1 MRVSRILNTIVGCLA
16 IGCTSAA
23 SRPSAEAKAPEP
35 KPDEARLEPPSPRHG
50 LVEAP
55 AIAAAESNPELA
67 PASSTSAGPG
77 DGAPPAQDA
86 APAGDRSPARD
97 ELAIPRDWQRVE
109 VDAISVPMPLGVE
122 QRREATRL
130 ELLAREGAATYS
142 LRMLEQPAQPI
153 TQNNVTAATLRV
165 LGACTR
171 NLRVSGVIER
181 PGFFSSYFA
190 SACPSGVERQGRLIA
205 TNGSLFV
212 LTVEAPRG
220 SDPVVDPFLYGFEV
234 AR

>member
-16 IGCTSAA
+16 IGCATAA
-23 SRPSAEAKAPEP
+23 SRPSGEPKAPEP
-35 KPDEARLEPPSPRHG
+35 KPDEARLEPRTARRG

-55 AIAAAESNPELA
+55 AIAAAESNSELP
-67 PASSTSAGPG
+67 PASSTSTAPG
-77 DGAPPAQDA
+77 EGTPPAPDT
-86 APAGDRSPARD
+86 APAGDTPPAQD

-109 VDAISVPMPLGVE
+109 VDVISVPMPLGVE
-122 QRREATRL
+122 QRREGTRL

-142 LRMLEQPAQPI
+142 VRMLELPAQPI

-181 PGFFSSYFA
+181 AAFLSSYFA
-190 SACPSGVERQGRLIA
+190 SACPSGLERQGRLIA